1 MSENNKNLADIKDL
15 SVSFMTDAGSIKAVE
30 DVNFTIPRK
39 TVVGVVGESGSGKSV
54 TARSIIKLLPETATT
69 SGAVYL
75 SKRDGS
81 DSLDVLSLSGEQL
94 REVRGSE
101 AAMVFQEPNSVLN
114 PVYTIGWQIE
124 EGLRAHGMKD
134 KKELRAKAINILK
147 KVGIPD
153 AETRVDYYPHQF
165 SGGQKQR
172 IVIAM
177 ALVLNPG
184 LILAD
189 EPTTALDVTVQA
201 EILDLLRLA
210 RDEFDASVLIIT
222 HNMGVIADI
231 ADQVVVMYRGHVVEQ
246 GDVEQIF
253 YHPKDDY
260 TKRLLGAVPRI
271 GQKLVVRDREGKP
284 IERKADWRE
293 QPIAVEA
300 KNLTITYPGH
310 LMQPD
315 FKAVDGANFT
325 IHRSEVL
332 GLVGESGS
340 GKSTTGRAIA
350 GLQKVSGG
358 SLNVLG
364 IEMNG
369 VKERDF
375 KPKRAD
381 IGFVFQDPGSS
392 FNPLMTIAENVA
404 EPLLVHHKYGSVA
417 DAKNYVGDL
426 LEMVQ
431 LPRAYMNRFPH
442 ELSGGQRQRAS
453 LARGLA
459 LKPSL
464 LIADEP
470 TSALDVSVQAKV
482 LELFKRL
489 QAEIGFACLFI
500 THDLA
505 VVDMLADRIMV
516 MHKGQIVEHGDADQI
531 MQHPENPYTKKLLA
545 SLPVPDPREQQQHRA
560 HLHELLA
567 QEAQSHSIEAPSSEG
582 ANFISA
588 STAAHR
594 TGTGRGRRR
603 AFCSRCKYGTAPA
616 ARSCWPL
623 GEWAGHPDRTSRR
636 SGFPR
641 RPRTARHC
649 RRASGRTGTNDP
661 CTWCCRHWRRSAP
674 CLTR

>member
-1 MSENNKNLADIKDL
+1 MSEQRQHNLADIKDL

-30 DVNFTIPRK
+30 NVNFMIPRK

-75 SKRDGS
+75 SRRDGS
-81 DSLDVLSLSGEQL
+81 DGLDVLSLSGEQL
-94 REVRGSE
+94 RDMRGSE

-124 EGLRAHGMKD
+124 EGLRAHGLKD
-134 KKELRAKAINILK
+134 RKKLHAKAVDILN

-246 GDVEQIF
+246 GTVEQVF
-253 YHPKDDY
+253 YDPKNDY
-260 TKRLLGAVPRI
+260 TKRLLGAVPRV
-271 GQKLVVRDREGKP
+271 GQKLVVRDPDGRV
-284 IERKADWRE
+284 IERKSDWRE
-293 QPIAVEA
+293 QPVAVEA
-300 KNLTITYPGH
+300 KGLTITYPGH

-315 FKAVDGANFT
+315 FKAVDGVDFT

-364 IEMNG
+364 VEMNG
-369 VKERDF
+369 VRERDF

-404 EPLLVHHKYGSVA
+404 EPLIVHRKYGSVA
-417 DAKNYVGDL
+417 EARDYVGDL

-505 VVDMLADRIMV
+505 VVDMLADRVMV
-516 MHKGQIVEHGDADQI
+516 MHKGRIVEHGDADQI
-531 MQHPENPYTKKLLA
+531 MRHPRNAYTQKLLA
-545 SLPVPDPREQQQHRA
+545 SLPVPDPREQRLHRA

-567 QEAQSHSIEAPSSEG
+567 
-582 ANFISA
+582 
-588 STAAHR
+588 
-594 TGTGRGRRR
+594 
-603 AFCSRCKYGTAPA
+603 
-616 ARSCWPL
+616 
-623 GEWAGHPDRTSRR
+623 
-636 SGFPR
+636 SGK
-641 RPRTARHC
+641 
-649 RRASGRTGTNDP
+649 
-661 CTWCCRHWRRSAP
+661 
-674 CLTR
+674 

>member
-1 MSENNKNLADIKDL
+1 MSEPNASSASPSTNLAEIKDL
-15 SVSFMTDAGSIKAVE
+15 SVSFITDAGSIKAV
-30 DVNFTIPRK
+30 DGVSFTIPRG

-69 SGAVYL
+69 SGAVML
-75 SKRDGS
+75 SKRDGTGE
-81 DSLDVLSLSGEQL
+81 LDVLSLSGEDLQ
-94 REVRGSE
+94 RMRGSE

-134 KKELRAKAINILK
+134 KKQLRAKAIDILK

-210 RDEFDASVLIIT
+210 KDEFGASVLIIT
-222 HNMGVIADI
+222 HNMGVIADL

-246 GDVEQIF
+246 GDVEQVF
-253 YHPKDDY
+253 YHPNHPY
-260 TKRLLGAVPRI
+260 TKRLLASVPRI
-271 GQKLVVRDREGKP
+271 GQQLVVRDLDGRI
-284 IERKADWRE
+284 IEREDDWRD

-300 KNLTITYPGH
+300 KGLTITYPGH

-315 FKAVDGANFT
+315 FVAVDGIDFT
-325 IHRSEVL
+325 IRRSEVL

-358 SLNVLG
+358 SLKVLG
-364 IEMNG
+364 VEMNG

-392 FNPLMTIAENVA
+392 FNPLMTIAQNVA
-404 EPLLVHHKYGSVA
+404 EPLIVHGKYRDVA
-417 DAKNYVGDL
+417 EAREYVGDL

-431 LPRAYMNRFPH
+431 LPRVYMNRFPH

-453 LARGLA
+453 LARALA

-505 VVDMLADRIMV
+505 VVDMLADRVMV
-516 MHKGQIVEHGDADQI
+516 MHKGRIVEHGDTEDI
-531 MQHPENPYTKKLLA
+531 MQHPQDPYTRKLLA
-545 SLPVPDPREQQQHRA
+545 SLPVPDPREQRA
-560 HLHELLA
+560 HREQLHALLA
-567 QEAQSHSIEAPSSEG
+567 QG
-582 ANFISA
+582 
-588 STAAHR
+588 
-594 TGTGRGRRR
+594 
-603 AFCSRCKYGTAPA
+603 
-616 ARSCWPL
+616 
-623 GEWAGHPDRTSRR
+623 
-636 SGFPR
+636 
-641 RPRTARHC
+641 
-649 RRASGRTGTNDP
+649 
-661 CTWCCRHWRRSAP
+661 
-674 CLTR
+674 